1 MAFAVLC
8 KDLVNLRHGVGD
20 FAHNL
25 VVNIGAV
32 LAIDEPV
39 AAIFHRLLA
48 LCQALEDRRQVVLP
62 VLIAEVRHGAD
73 QETLPLLVC
82 LQDTAK
88 ARFDVLN
95 GLGAEHLDEVLP
107 ALLDLIAVLLGYVSM
122 PLREV
127 LDATG
132 DFLYEVP
139 APVVE
144 LTDLLVDRVE
154 DLLLELEKVLLVLA
168 CRA

>member
-1 MAFAVLC
+1 
-8 KDLVNLRHGVGD
+8 
-20 FAHNL
+20 
-25 VVNIGAV
+25 
-32 LAIDEPV
+32 
-39 AAIFHRLLA
+39 
-48 LCQALEDRRQVVLP
+48 
-62 VLIAEVRHGAD
+62 
-73 QETLPLLVC
+73 
-82 LQDTAK
+82 
-88 ARFDVLN
+88 
-95 GLGAEHLDEVLP
+95 
-107 ALLDLIAVLLGYVSM
+107 M

-154 DLLLELEKVLLVLA
+154 DLLLELKKVLLVLA